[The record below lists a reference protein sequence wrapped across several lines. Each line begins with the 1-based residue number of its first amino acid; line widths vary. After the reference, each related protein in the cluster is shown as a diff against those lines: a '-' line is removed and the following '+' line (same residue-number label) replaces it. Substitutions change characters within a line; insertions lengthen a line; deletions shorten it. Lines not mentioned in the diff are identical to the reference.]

1 MGRIGRLNGR
11 PFQSVNLDSSKELF
25 SNLNA
30 RDLPSGAAALIG
42 LVLLFLVFKT
52 GKFFLKLTFLILTM
66 GLFAAAY
73 WWRTHQ

>member
-11 PFQSVNLDSSKELF
+11 TFQSVNLDSIKELF

-52 GKFFLKLTFLILTM
+52 GKFFMKLTFLIITV
-66 GLFAAAY
+66 GLFAAAS
-73 WWRTHQ
+73 WWHTNH